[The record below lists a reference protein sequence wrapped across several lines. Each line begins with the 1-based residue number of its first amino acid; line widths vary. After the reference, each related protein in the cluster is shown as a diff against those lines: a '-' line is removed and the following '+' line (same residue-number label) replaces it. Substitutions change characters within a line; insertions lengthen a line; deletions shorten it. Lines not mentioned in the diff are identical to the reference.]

1 MKLNLNIQQR
11 IQLFVTFSVA
21 LIFGLGLAY
30 IGNMAINTA
39 RSNAIELTQETLQ
52 KYSLDIEKQLGAD
65 MADVKTLS
73 QAVTIYKTFPGD
85 SWKPVVQNM
94 YRAVLNANENVLSV
108 WDSWELGMIDSSY
121 TKPYGR
127 YVFEAFR
134 QGNEVKYNQLFKSM
148 DGDPPLYA
156 FNKSEGQLG
165 FETVL
170 VPYFYTYTGR
180 QEDNILMTSLVS
192 PILTKGKFTGVVGFD
207 ISLER
212 FQNLVRTIKPF
223 DGSYAVL
230 ISTDLKYVGH
240 PDESKLGQEIADD
253 FPNDFVMQGMDV
265 KIQNG
270 EKFSFFGEGTD
281 GNSYYYAFNPVWIGK
296 ARTPWMLGIAVPKST
311 MLADAR
317 STTWALVVVGLIGLL
332 AISLIVWWISRKIT
346 VNVLGVTN
354 LLQKLAK
361 GHLDTSMTV
370 HVDSTDE
377 IGTMADAL
385 NVSVMGLIAKADFA
399 KKIGT
404 GQLNTKLELL
414 SDEDE
419 LGKALVEMQRSLL
432 AAKDEEAK
440 RLIEEEQRSW
450 TNEGLAKFG
459 DILRQNN
466 DNLSNLANSILSNLI
481 SYVGA
486 NQGGIFIYNDDD
498 KGSEFYQ
505 MVAAYAY
512 DRKKFMKKEILI
524 GEGLVG
530 TAVLEKKTIYMTNVP
545 EHYIQISSGTGE
557 ARPRCLLIV
566 PLLIEGNVLGVIE
579 MASFTELEH
588 YRIDFVEKL
597 GQSIAAT
604 LQSVRINLR
613 TQALLNRSQQQAE
626 ELAAQEEEM
635 RQNME
640 ELQATQEESA
650 RKGVE
655 MQSYIEALN
664 TSTYVVEYDT
674 EGYIISVNDLFLNLL
689 GLDRDEVVG
698 THHSDKLQLSG
709 PQKKEYDKFWQD
721 LRSGKQRHETNS
733 FKVLNVAYTFD
744 EMYTPIRDESGA
756 IYKILKIANNIT
768 AKGHK

>member
-11 IQLFVTFSVA
+11 IQLFVTLSVA

-39 RSNAIELTQETLQ
+39 RNNAIELTQETLQ
-52 KYSLDIEKQLGAD
+52 KYSLDIEKQMGAD

-73 QAVTIYKTFPGD
+73 QAVTIYKTFPSD

-94 YRAVLNANENVLSV
+94 YKAVLNANENVLSV

-127 YVFEAFR
+127 YVFEVFR
-134 QGNEVKYNQLFKSM
+134 QGKEVKSNQLFKSM

-156 FNKSEGQLG
+156 FNKSEGQQG

-170 VPYFYTYTGR
+170 VPYFYSYTGR

-223 DGSYAVL
+223 EGSYAVL

-240 PDESKLGQEIADD
+240 PDESKLGQEIAED

-270 EKFSFFGEGTD
+270 EKFSFFGEGSD
-281 GNSYYYAFNPVWIGK
+281 GMSYFYAFNPVWIGK

-317 STTWALVVVGLIGLL
+317 STTWALVIVGLIGLL

-361 GHLDTSMTV
+361 GHLDASMTV

-377 IGTMADAL
+377 IGAMADAL
-385 NVSVMGLIAKADFA
+385 NVSVTGLIAKADFA

-404 GQLNTKLELL
+404 GQLNTELVLL

-432 AAKDEEAK
+432 SAKDEEAK

-450 TNEGLAKFG
+450 TNEGLAMFG

-566 PLLIEGNVLGVIE
+566 PLLIEDNVLGVIE

-588 YRIDFVEKL
+588 YRIDFVEKV

-674 EGYIISVNDLFLNLL
+674 EGYIINVNDLFLKLL

-709 PQKKEYDKFWQD
+709 PQKKDYDKFWQD

-733 FKVLNVAYTFD
+733 LKVLNVAYTFD
-744 EMYTPIRDESGA
+744 EMYTPIRDESGM

-768 AKGHK
+768 AKGNK

>member
-11 IQLFVTFSVA
+11 IQLYVTLSVA
-21 LIFGLGLAY
+21 LIFGLGLAF

-39 RSNAIELTQETLQ
+39 KRNAIELTQETLQ
-52 KYSLDIEKQLGAD
+52 KYTLNIEKQMGVD
-65 MADVKTLS
+65 MAKVKTLS
-73 QAVTIYKTFPGD
+73 HSVTIYKTFPGD

-94 YRAVLNANENVLSV
+94 YKAVLNANENVLSV
-108 WDSWELGMIDSSY
+108 WDSWQLNVIDSSY

-127 YVFEAFR
+127 YVFEVFR
-134 QGNEVKYNQLFKSM
+134 EGNAIKTNQMFKSM
-148 DGDPPLYA
+148 EGDPPLYV
-156 FNKSEGQLG
+156 FNRTEGEQG
-165 FETVL
+165 FESIL
-170 VPYFYTYTGR
+170 SPYFYSYTGNAA
-180 QEDNILMTSLVS
+180 DNILMTSLVS
-192 PILTKGKFTGVVGFD
+192 PILMKNKFIGVVGFD

-212 FQNLVRTIKPF
+212 FQNLVQTIRPYE
-223 DGSYAVL
+223 GSYAVL
-230 ISTDLKYVGH
+230 ISSDLKYIGH
-240 PDESKLGQEIADD
+240 PDESRLGEEIAPDY
-253 FPNDFVMQGMDV
+253 PNDFIMQGMDV

-270 EKFSFFGEGTD
+270 EAFSFFGD
-281 GNSYYYAFNPVWIGK
+281 GLDGKSYYFAFNPVWIGK
-296 ARTPWMLGIAVPKST
+296 ARTPWMLGIAVPRST

-317 STTWALVVVGLIGLL
+317 STTWALIIVGLIGLVG
-332 AISLIVWWISRKIT
+332 ISLLVWWISRQIT
-346 VNVLGVTN
+346 VNILGVTT
-354 LLQKLAK
+354 LLGKLSK
-361 GHLDTSMTV
+361 GHLDNSMIIEV
-370 HVDSTDE
+370 HSTDE
-377 IGTMADAL
+377 IGDMAQAL
-385 NVSVMGLIAKADFA
+385 NVSVTGLLEKVDFA

-404 GQLNTKLELL
+404 GQLNTNLSLL

-432 AAKDEEAK
+432 AAKEEEAK
-440 RLIEEEQRSW
+440 RMIEEDERRW

-466 DNLSNLANSILSNLI
+466 DNLDNLANSILSNLI
-481 SYVGA
+481 NYVGA

-498 KGSEFYQ
+498 RGSEFYQ

-512 DRKKFMKKEILI
+512 DRKKFLKKDVLV

-530 TAVLEKKTIYMTNVP
+530 TSVLEKKTIYMTNVP
-545 EHYIQISSGTGE
+545 ENYIQITSGTGE

-566 PLLIEGNVLGVIE
+566 PLLVEEDVLGVVE
-579 MASFTELEH
+579 MASFSVFEPYKIE
-588 YRIDFVEKL
+588 FVEKV
-597 GQSIAAT
+597 GQSIAST

-626 ELAAQEEEM
+626 ELSAQEEEM

-650 RKGVE
+650 RKGAE

-674 EGYIISVNDLFLNLL
+674 EGSIINVNDLYLNLI

-698 THHSDKLQLSG
+698 THHSEKLQLSNM
-709 PQKKEYDKFWQD
+709 QKKEYEKFWKD
-721 LRSGKQRHETNS
+721 LRSGMQRRENN
-733 FKVLNVAYTFD
+733 VINVAGVSYTF
-744 EMYTPIRDESGA
+744 EETYTPIRDESGT

-768 AKGHK
+768 SKGHK